1 MTHEHERL
9 PRTVELAANIVA
21 GHVRRTETAPEDFSA
36 LLLTAFRAVRDLER
50 AAEDPALLE
59 TMIAALPSASIV
71 KAPMPVPT
79 VAPASEAPQGDGVA
93 SSVRADPVVEH
104 ETRDQAPIVVP
115 AGPEED
121 RAQGFVRSG
130 RRTVFTDRLVCLD
143 DGREVTFLGR
153 HLRQI
158 GTNEDDY
165 RRRWSLPADYPMT
178 TQAYVDQK
186 RQAAR
191 RTGFGTSV
199 RPDRESRKPAQAAKR
214 RPPRSPK
221 GSRIEGRLSPAFG

>member
-21 GHVRRTETAPEDFSA
+21 GHVRRTETAPENFSA

-50 AAEDPALLE
+50 AAGDPALLE
-59 TMIAALPSASIV
+59 AMIAALPAATTDR
-71 KAPMPVPT
+71 APMSSPVSVPATVGTPT
-79 VAPASEAPQGDGVA
+79 VEVDAAAPQGAGDH
-93 SSVRADPVVEH
+93 S
-104 ETRDQAPIVVP
+104 PIVVP

-130 RRTVFTDRLVCLD
+130 RRTVFSDRLVCLD

-214 RPPRSPK
+214 RPPRSSK